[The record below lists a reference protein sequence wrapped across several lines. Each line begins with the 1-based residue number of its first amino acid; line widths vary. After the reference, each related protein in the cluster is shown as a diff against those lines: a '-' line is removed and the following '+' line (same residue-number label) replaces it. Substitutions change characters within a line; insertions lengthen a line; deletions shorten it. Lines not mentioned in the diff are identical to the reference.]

1 MVVNSSGWGV
11 SMYGWAGQVVS
22 MGGWSGK
29 VAGDLGLVFVLRRI
43 APSGWCVSMG
53 GWSDKVAGDFG
64 LVFVLRRVVPM
75 SCFGVRVGEVAGH
88 LGLVFIL
95 WRVAPMPC
103 FGVRVGNVPS
113 ISCSVLLLFSGVLS
127 VSWSATVMSFRNL
140 IIVGFGLGRLESF
153 KVFFWKVKGVS
164 RVGENPSICSM
175 Q

>member
-43 APSGWCVSMG
+43 APSGWCVSVG
-53 GWSDKVAGDFG
+53 GWSDKVAGDLGFF
-64 LVFVLRRVVPM
+64 LQRVVQ
-75 SCFGVRVGEVAGH
+75 
-88 LGLVFIL
+88 I
-95 WRVAPMPC
+95 PC

-113 ISCSVLLLFSGVLS
+113 ISCSVLVLLSGMLS
-127 VSWSATVMSFRNL
+127 IAWSATVISFRIL
-140 IIVGFGLGRLESF
+140 IIVGFCLGRLESF
-153 KVFFWKVKGVS
+153 KVFFTEVKGVS